1 MHPLD
6 CEDSGYV
13 HDAREVFLEKLLLIQ
28 WYNKQMSR
36 RTRRGWISM
45 AVMLLVAAAG
55 TFAGPVPRTDAPTRL
70 LADIVIP
77 ARPTSLELDA
87 PTRLPSDTVIPA
99 RPTSLQLD
107 APTPPPADIVIP
119 RRPTSLQLDVVTLR
133 ETYHLPALEL
143 CVIDV
148 NGIVGVATNG
158 VRKVGG
164 TATVTSKDLF
174 HLGSMTK
181 AMTATML
188 STLVRDGKLS
198 WDMTMA
204 EAFPAI
210 ASVMDSRYSD
220 VTLEQLVT
228 HTSGLASYT
237 TDPEWASI
245 PPFTGTPVQQRQA
258 FAQMLLTRP
267 PIGPAG
273 VYRYSN
279 AGYAVAAA
287 IAERVTGKTWEQLMQ
302 QRVFGPLK
310 IRAAYGWP
318 LLSGDG
324 EPWGHRIKNGVV
336 TPHKPSDH
344 YRVPTVLAPAGDV
357 SMSILDYSVFA
368 RLHLAGL
375 ENIDGSVLSAADIQR
390 LHRPM
395 LEYSCG
401 WHEELI
407 DGVPTSWHRGTCDTF
422 DTFVLLQPS
431 RGIGVIVFTNA
442 DGDNKAANA
451 LFAEMPRL
459 ARLYATSSQAAH

>member
-1 MHPLD
+1 M
-6 CEDSGYV
+6 V
-13 HDAREVFLEKLLLIQ
+13 VVA
-28 WYNKQMSR
+28 
-36 RTRRGWISM
+36 
-45 AVMLLVAAAG
+45 LVAAAAV
-55 TFAGPVPRTDAPTRL
+55 FAGPVPCTEAPTRL

-77 ARPTSLELDA
+77 ARPTA
-87 PTRLPSDTVIPA
+87 
-99 RPTSLQLD
+99 LQM
-107 APTPPPADIVIP
+107 
-119 RRPTSLQLDVVTLR
+119 DVVTLR

-143 CVIDV
+143 CVIDADR
-148 NGIVGVATNG
+148 IVEAASGG
-158 VRKVGG
+158 VRKAGG
-164 TATVTSKDLF
+164 AAAVEESDLF

-188 STLVRDGKLS
+188 STLVQEGKLS
-198 WDMTMA
+198 WDMTMVQ
-204 EAFPAI
+204 AFPSL
-210 ASVMDSRYSD
+210 ASVMDLRYRD
-220 VTLEQLVT
+220 VTLEQLLT
-228 HTSGLASYT
+228 HTSGLPRYT

-245 PPFTGTPVQQRQA
+245 PPFTGTPAQQRQA
-258 FAQMLLTRP
+258 FARMLLTKP

-273 VYRYSN
+273 IYRYSN

-336 TPHKPSDH
+336 TPHNPSDH

-357 SMSILDYSVFA
+357 SMSILDYGVFA

-390 LHRPM
+390 LHQPV
-395 LEYSCG
+395 LAYSSG

-431 RGIGVIVFTNA
+431 RGIGVIIFTNA
-442 DGDNKAANA
+442 DGDNIAVLA
-451 LFAEMPRL
+451 LFAELSRL
-459 ARLYATSSQAAH
+459 AGLYAGR

>member
-1 MHPLD
+1 
-6 CEDSGYV
+6 V
-13 HDAREVFLEKLLLIQ
+13 VVA
-28 WYNKQMSR
+28 
-36 RTRRGWISM
+36 
-45 AVMLLVAAAG
+45 LVATAG
-55 TFAGPVPRTDAPTRL
+55 AFTGPVLRTDAPTRL
-70 LADIVIP
+70 RADIVIP
-77 ARPTSLELDA
+77 ARPTALQRDA
-87 PTRLPSDTVIPA
+87 I
-99 RPTSLQLD
+99 
-107 APTPPPADIVIP
+107 
-119 RRPTSLQLDVVTLR
+119 TLR

-143 CVIDV
+143 CVINAD
-148 NGIVGVATNG
+148 GIVEAASGG
-158 VRKVGG
+158 VRKAEGRAAVEE
-164 TATVTSKDLF
+164 SDLF

-188 STLVRDGKLS
+188 STLVHEGKLS

-210 ASVMDSRYSD
+210 ASVMDSRYRD
-220 VTLEQLVT
+220 VTLEQLLT
-228 HTSGLASYT
+228 HTSGLAGYT
-237 TDPEWASI
+237 TDREWATI
-245 PPFTGTPVQQRQA
+245 PPFTGTPAQQRQA
-258 FAQMLLTRP
+258 FAHMLLTRP
-267 PIGPAG
+267 PFGPAG
-273 VYRYSN
+273 IYRYSN

-336 TPHKPSDH
+336 TPHNPSDH

-375 ENIDGSVLSAADIQR
+375 ENIDGSVLSAAEIQR
-390 LHRPM
+390 LHQPV
-395 LEYSCG
+395 LKYSSG

-431 RGIGVIVFTNA
+431 RHIGVVIFTNA
-442 DGDNKAANA
+442 DGDNTAVLA
-451 LFAEMPRL
+451 LFAELSRL
-459 ARLYATSSQAAH
+459 AGLYAGR

>member
-1 MHPLD
+1 M
-6 CEDSGYV
+6 
-13 HDAREVFLEKLLLIQ
+13 I
-28 WYNKQMSR
+28 
-36 RTRRGWISM
+36 
-45 AVMLLVAAAG
+45 AVV
-55 TFAGPVPRTDAPTRL
+55 TIFAEPVPRTEAPTRL
-70 LADIVIP
+70 LADIAIP
-77 ARPTSLELDA
+77 ARPTALQRDA
-87 PTRLPSDTVIPA
+87 I
-99 RPTSLQLD
+99 
-107 APTPPPADIVIP
+107 
-119 RRPTSLQLDVVTLR
+119 TLR

-143 CVIDV
+143 CVIDAD
-148 NGIVGVATNG
+148 GIVEIASDG
-158 VRKVGG
+158 VRKADG
-164 TATVTSKDLF
+164 TAAVEESDLF

-188 STLVRDGKLS
+188 STLVHDGELS

-204 EAFPAI
+204 QAFPAI
-210 ASVMDSRYSD
+210 ASIMDSRYSD
-220 VTLEQLVT
+220 VTLEQLLT
-228 HTSGLASYT
+228 HTSGLPSYT
-237 TDPEWASI
+237 TDAEWASI
-245 PPFTGTPVQQRQA
+245 PPFTGTPAQQRQA
-258 FAQMLLTRP
+258 FARMLLTKP

-273 VYRYSN
+273 IYRYSN

-318 LLSGDG
+318 LLFGDS

-336 TPHKPSDH
+336 TPHDPADG

-375 ENIDGSVLSAADIQR
+375 ENINGSVLSATDIQR
-390 LHRPM
+390 LHQPV
-395 LEYSCG
+395 LAYSCG

-431 RGIGVIVFTNA
+431 RNIGVIVFTNA
-442 DGDNKAANA
+442 DGDDAAAKA
-451 LFAEMPRL
+451 LFDEMPRL
-459 ARLYATSSQAAH
+459 AAFYAGR

>member
-1 MHPLD
+1 
-6 CEDSGYV
+6 
-13 HDAREVFLEKLLLIQ
+13 
-28 WYNKQMSR
+28 MSR
-36 RTRRGWISM
+36 RTGRGWISM
-45 AVMLLVAAAG
+45 AVVALVATAVV
-55 TFAGPVPRTDAPTRL
+55 FAGPVPRTDAPTRL
-70 LADIVIP
+70 RPDIVIP
-77 ARPTSLELDA
+77 RRPTSLELDA
-87 PTRLPSDTVIPA
+87 PTRLRPDIVIPA
-99 RPTSLQLD
+99 RPTALQ
-107 APTPPPADIVIP
+107 
-119 RRPTSLQLDVVTLR
+119 RDVVTLR

-148 NGIVGVATNG
+148 NGIVDVATDG
-158 VRKVGG
+158 VRKAGG
-164 TATVTSKDLF
+164 TDAVTSKDLF

-188 STLVRDGKLS
+188 ATLVQEGKLS

-204 EAFPAI
+204 QAFPAI
-210 ASVMDSRYSD
+210 ASVMDSRYKN
-220 VTLEQLVT
+220 VTLEQLLT
-228 HTSGLASYT
+228 HTSGLADYT

-245 PPFTGTPVQQRQA
+245 PPFTGTPAQQRQA
-258 FAQMLLTRP
+258 FARMLLTRP

-279 AGYAVAAA
+279 AGYAVAVA

-318 LLSGDG
+318 LLCGDD

-336 TPHKPSDH
+336 TPHNPSDH

-390 LHRPM
+390 LHEPV

-407 DGVPTSWHRGTCDTF
+407 DGIPTSWHRGSCDTF

-431 RGIGVIVFTNA
+431 RDIGVIVFTNA

-451 LFAEMPRL
+451 LFAEMPKL
-459 ARLYATSSQAAH
+459 AGLYARQ

>member
-1 MHPLD
+1 
-6 CEDSGYV
+6 
-13 HDAREVFLEKLLLIQ
+13 
-28 WYNKQMSR
+28 
-36 RTRRGWISM
+36 M
-45 AVMLLVAAAG
+45 AVVVLVAAAG
-55 TFAGPVPRTDAPTRL
+55 AFTGPVLRAQAPTRL
-70 LADIVIP
+70 LAEIAIP
-77 ARPTSLELDA
+77 ARPTA
-87 PTRLPSDTVIPA
+87 
-99 RPTSLQLD
+99 LQM
-107 APTPPPADIVIP
+107 
-119 RRPTSLQLDVVTLR
+119 DVVTLR

-148 NGIVGVATNG
+148 NGIVDVATNG

-164 TATVTSKDLF
+164 TAAVKESDLF

-188 STLVRDGKLS
+188 STLVQEGKLS

-204 EAFPAI
+204 QAFPAI
-210 ASVMDSRYSD
+210 ASVMDSRYRD
-220 VTLEQLVT
+220 VTLEQLLT
-228 HTSGLASYT
+228 HTSGLPRYT
-237 TDPEWASI
+237 TDLEWASI
-245 PPFTGTPVQQRQA
+245 PPFTGTPAQQRQA

-318 LLSGDG
+318 LLSGDD

-336 TPHKPSDH
+336 TPHDPSDH

-390 LHRPM
+390 LHQPV
-395 LEYSCG
+395 LAYSCG

-431 RGIGVIVFTNA
+431 RDIGVIIFTNA
-442 DGDNKAANA
+442 DGDNNAANA
-451 LFAEMPRL
+451 LFAEMPKL
-459 ARLYATSSQAAH
+459 AGLYAGR

>member
-1 MHPLD
+1 M
-6 CEDSGYV
+6 V
-13 HDAREVFLEKLLLIQ
+13 VVA
-28 WYNKQMSR
+28 
-36 RTRRGWISM
+36 
-45 AVMLLVAAAG
+45 LVAAAAV
-55 TFAGPVPRTDAPTRL
+55 FAGPVPCTEAPTRL

-77 ARPTSLELDA
+77 ARPTALQRDA
-87 PTRLPSDTVIPA
+87 I
-99 RPTSLQLD
+99 
-107 APTPPPADIVIP
+107 
-119 RRPTSLQLDVVTLR
+119 TLR

-143 CVIDV
+143 CVIDADR
-148 NGIVGVATNG
+148 IVEAASGG
-158 VRKVGG
+158 VRKAGG
-164 TATVTSKDLF
+164 AAAVEESDLF

-188 STLVRDGKLS
+188 STLVQEGKLS
-198 WDMTMA
+198 WDMTMVQ
-204 EAFPAI
+204 AFPSL
-210 ASVMDSRYSD
+210 ASVMDLRYRD
-220 VTLEQLVT
+220 VTLEQLLT
-228 HTSGLASYT
+228 HTSGLPRYT

-245 PPFTGTPVQQRQA
+245 PPFTGTPAQQRQA
-258 FAQMLLTRP
+258 FARMLLTKP

-273 VYRYSN
+273 IYRYSN

-287 IAERVTGKTWEQLMQ
+287 IAERVTGTTWEQLMQ

-336 TPHKPSDH
+336 TPHDPSDH

-390 LHRPM
+390 LHQPV
-395 LEYSCG
+395 LAYSCG

-431 RGIGVIVFTNA
+431 RDIGVIIFTNA
-442 DGDNKAANA
+442 DGDNIAVLA
-451 LFAEMPRL
+451 LFAELSRL
-459 ARLYATSSQAAH
+459 AGLYAGQ

>member
-1 MHPLD
+1 
-6 CEDSGYV
+6 
-13 HDAREVFLEKLLLIQ
+13 
-28 WYNKQMSR
+28 
-36 RTRRGWISM
+36 M
-45 AVMLLVAAAG
+45 AVVTMIAAAVV
-55 TFAGPVPRTDAPTRL
+55 FAGPVPRTDAPSRL

-77 ARPTSLELDA
+77 ARPTALQRDA
-87 PTRLPSDTVIPA
+87 I
-99 RPTSLQLD
+99 
-107 APTPPPADIVIP
+107 
-119 RRPTSLQLDVVTLR
+119 TLR

-143 CVIDV
+143 CVIDAD
-148 NGIVGVATNG
+148 GIVDVTSDG
-158 VRKVGG
+158 VRKAGG
-164 TATVTSKDLF
+164 TAAVEESDLF

-188 STLVRDGKLS
+188 STLVQEGKLS
-198 WDMTMA
+198 WDMTMTQ
-204 EAFPAI
+204 AFPAI
-210 ASVMDSRYSD
+210 ASVMDSRYRN
-220 VTLEQLVT
+220 VTLEQLLT
-228 HTSGLASYT
+228 HTSGLPGYT
-237 TDPEWASI
+237 ADPEWESI
-245 PPFTGTPVQQRQA
+245 PPFTGTPAQQRQA
-258 FAQMLLTRP
+258 FARMLLTRP

-318 LLSGDG
+318 LLSGDD

-336 TPHKPSDH
+336 TPHDPSDH
-344 YRVPTVLAPAGDV
+344 YRVPVVLAPAGDV
-357 SMSILDYSVFA
+357 SMSILDYSAFA

-390 LHRPM
+390 LHQPV
-395 LEYSCG
+395 LAYSCG

-431 RGIGVIVFTNA
+431 RDIGVIVFTNA
-442 DGDNKAANA
+442 DGDDAAAKA
-451 LFAEMPRL
+451 LFAEMTKF
-459 ARLYATSSQAAH
+459 AALYARR

>member
-1 MHPLD
+1 
-6 CEDSGYV
+6 
-13 HDAREVFLEKLLLIQ
+13 
-28 WYNKQMSR
+28 
-36 RTRRGWISM
+36 M
-45 AVMLLVAAAG
+45 AVVVLVAAAG
-55 TFAGPVPRTDAPTRL
+55 AFTGPVLRAQAPTRL
-70 LADIVIP
+70 LAEIAIP
-77 ARPTSLELDA
+77 ARPTA
-87 PTRLPSDTVIPA
+87 
-99 RPTSLQLD
+99 LQM
-107 APTPPPADIVIP
+107 
-119 RRPTSLQLDVVTLR
+119 DVVTLR

-148 NGIVGVATNG
+148 NGIVDVATNG

-164 TATVTSKDLF
+164 TAAVKESDLF

-188 STLVRDGKLS
+188 STLVQEGKLS

-204 EAFPAI
+204 QAFPAI
-210 ASVMDSRYSD
+210 ASVMDSRYRD
-220 VTLEQLVT
+220 VTLEQLLT
-228 HTSGLASYT
+228 HTSGLPRYT
-237 TDPEWASI
+237 TDLEWASI
-245 PPFTGTPVQQRQA
+245 PPFTGTPAQQRQA

-302 QRVFGPLK
+302 QHVFGPLK

-336 TPHKPSDH
+336 TPHNPSDH
-344 YRVPTVLAPAGDV
+344 YRVPTVLVPAGDV

-390 LHRPM
+390 LHQPV
-395 LEYSCG
+395 LAYSCG

-431 RGIGVIVFTNA
+431 RDIGVIIFTNA
-442 DGDNKAANA
+442 DGDNNAANA
-451 LFAEMPRL
+451 LFAEMPKL
-459 ARLYATSSQAAH
+459 AGLYAGR

>member
-1 MHPLD
+1 M
-6 CEDSGYV
+6 V
-13 HDAREVFLEKLLLIQ
+13 V
-28 WYNKQMSR
+28 
-36 RTRRGWISM
+36 
-45 AVMLLVAAAG
+45 VVLVAAAG
-55 TFAGPVPRTDAPTRL
+55 AFTGPVLRTDAPTRL
-70 LADIVIP
+70 RADIVIP
-77 ARPTSLELDA
+77 ARPTA
-87 PTRLPSDTVIPA
+87 
-99 RPTSLQLD
+99 LQM
-107 APTPPPADIVIP
+107 
-119 RRPTSLQLDVVTLR
+119 DVVTLR

-143 CVIDV
+143 CVINA
-148 NGIVGVATNG
+148 NGIVEAASGG
-158 VRKVGG
+158 VRKAGG
-164 TATVTSKDLF
+164 TDAVTSQDLF

-188 STLVRDGKLS
+188 STLVQEGKLS
-198 WDMTMA
+198 WDMTMTQ
-204 EAFPAI
+204 AFPAI
-210 ASVMDSRYSD
+210 ASTMDSRYKD
-220 VTLEQLVT
+220 VTLEQLLT
-228 HTSGLASYT
+228 HTSGLPGYT

-245 PPFTGTPVQQRQA
+245 PPFTGTPAQQRQA

-273 VYRYSN
+273 IYRYSN

-336 TPHKPSDH
+336 TPHNPSDH

-390 LHRPM
+390 LHQPV
-395 LEYSCG
+395 LAYSSG

-431 RGIGVIVFTNA
+431 RGIGVIIFTNA
-442 DGDNKAANA
+442 DGDNIAVLA
-451 LFAEMPRL
+451 LFAELSRL
-459 ARLYATSSQAAH
+459 AGLYAGR